1 MTDSAIEARC
11 LLGVRKHTHAVG
23 TQKKKKK
30 NSTKKENQEA
40 KIPVSLSR
48 LKCFK
53 VSEES
58 SSFNFEAEIVS

>member
-11 LLGVRKHTHAVG
+11 LLGVRKHTHAAG
-23 TQKKKKK
+23 TQKKT
-30 NSTKKENQEA
+30 STKKENQEA

-48 LKCFK
+48 LKFFK

-58 SSFNFEAEIVS
+58 FSFNFEAEIVS